1 VLPILLAWVSNIW
14 LTAHRG
20 EMTDDPVVFAAT
32 NPASLCLMAAVAA
45 VAVAA
50 I

>member
-1 VLPILLAWVSNIW
+1 MW

-20 EMTDDPVVFAAT
+20 EMTDDPVVFVAT
-32 NPASLCLMAAVAA
+32 NPTSLFLVAAAAAVTL
-45 VAVAA
+45 AA